1 MGAHR
6 ASRGFAIWTAMA
18 VLAAGEARA
27 HDFWIEPASYA
38 PAVGAV
44 IPIRLRV
51 GEHFAGEPFVRKP
64 DRIEWFA
71 AVGPKGE
78 SPVPGEAGAEPAGS
92 LSIDTPGI
100 HVIGYR
106 SRQSFIE
113 LSASQFDQ
121 YLKEEGLGRIL
132 ELRAAHGDKSG
143 KARELYSRSA
153 KSLVSAGAAK
163 AGGHDRVLGFPLEL
177 VPEIN
182 PYSLDGRGALPI
194 RLLFRGS
201 PLAGAQVQA
210 ISHQDPRVVVTVLT
224 DAGGRAT
231 LRLDRPGAWLVK
243 TIHMYEL
250 TDRSKADWESLWAT
264 LTFEVPAGASSR

>member
-6 ASRGFAIWTAMA
+6 ASRGVAIWAALALLA
-18 VLAAGEARA
+18 VGAARA
-27 HDFWIEPASYA
+27 HDFWIEPGSYT
-38 PAVGAV
+38 PAVGEV

-78 SPVPGEAGAEPAGS
+78 SPVPGEAGAEPAGN
-92 LSIDTPGI
+92 LSIETPGI

-113 LSASQFDQ
+113 LSSVQFEQ

-132 ELRAAHGDKSG
+132 ELRAAHGDRNS
-143 KARELYSRSA
+143 KARELYSRCA

-163 AGGHDRVLGFPLEL
+163 PGGHDRVLGFPLEL

-182 PYSLDGRGALPI
+182 PYSLGGRGALPI
-194 RLLFRGS
+194 RLLFHGS

-224 DAGGRAT
+224 DADGRAT

-243 TIHMYEL
+243 TIHMYES
-250 TDRSKADWESLWAT
+250 TDRLKADWESLWAT
-264 LTFEVPAGASSR
+264 LTFEVPAVASSR